1 MTRKETYYFQHLE
14 MANKFVSVNIVR
26 IRPRFD
32 GNPRIDR
39 V

>member
-1 MTRKETYYFQHLE
+1 